1 MYRQT
6 IRLELFLIL
15 ARWRSGIWNWEH
27 RADVYSNCLN
37 SVMTVW
43 PSCNSS
49 LYILT
54 SQQLWP
60 MCGSYQP
67 LTCIYGCCS
76 SCIDVDS
83 GVQWFKTKHSL
94 SGLTSKLTK
103 FGWYVSTVLGVL
115 AINSQ
120 IISLIFFTTKKN
132 SKSFYFSVKDLHT
145 FNKTTYKK
153 FIWKKLQQFHC
164 RARAKMR

>member
-15 ARWRSGIWNWEH
+15 ARWRSGIRNWEH

-60 MCGSYQP
+60 MCGSYQT
-67 LTCIYGCCS
+67 LVHGRCS

-83 GVQWFKTKHSL
+83 GIHGLKTKHIL
-94 SGLTSKLTK
+94 KGLTSKFTN

-115 AINSQ
+115 GIYSQ
-120 IISLIFFTTKKN
+120 IISLFFFTTKKN

-145 FNKTTYKK
+145 
-153 FIWKKLQQFHC
+153 
-164 RARAKMR
+164 

>member
-1 MYRQT
+1 MYWQT

-27 RADVYSNCLN
+27 RADLYSNCLN

-67 LTCIYGCCS
+67 LVHGRCS

-83 GVQWFKTKHSL
+83 GIHGLKTKHIL
-94 SGLTSKLTK
+94 KGLTSKFTN

-115 AINSQ
+115 AIYSQ
-120 IISLIFFTTKKN
+120 IMSFIFFYN
-132 SKSFYFSVKDLHT
+132 H
-145 FNKTTYKK
+145 NKFQIILFLCKRSTYVE
-153 FIWKKLQQFHC
+153 
-164 RARAKMR
+164 